1 MQKRDRAKRRRA
13 MAAGVVIAG
22 IGLLG
27 IEAQAGILIKR
38 PLQPTGVD
46 ADARGHTIVVINHN
60 GGRGRLMVR
69 GANLA
74 PASTFSIVLG
84 GIRIG
89 GLVTGVRG
97 NGHARFST
105 RPGRREQTLGTDP
118 RGKHLEIADDQGED
132 VLDDDIPDDSVQP
145 DEKACCLP
153 DDGGEECEDRT
164 ADDCQAEGGKVADV
178 SSCMPNPCATAPG
191 GDEEVGCCIVRNDEV
206 ECEQTTIGECAAE
219 SGTKVDSCNPNP
231 CAPSST
237 GVVRCCLPD
246 ASGGGSGSGS
256 RSGETETE
264 NEMECE
270 QLTAEHCMALHG
282 TSMDAGSC
290 DPNPCPASP

>member
-1 MQKRDRAKRRRA
+1 

-89 GLVTGVRG
+89 RLVTGVRG

-178 SSCMPNPCATAPG
+178 SSCMPNPCA
-191 GDEEVGCCIVRNDEV
+191 
-206 ECEQTTIGECAAE
+206 
-219 SGTKVDSCNPNP
+219 
-231 CAPSST
+231 PSSP

-246 ASGGGSGSGS
+246 ASGGGSGSGRGGS
-256 RSGETETE
+256 GSGSGSGETETE
-264 NEMECE
+264 NDTECE
-270 QLTAEHCMALHG
+270 QLTADHCMALHG